1 MKFSGVYWLAIQDI
15 GGFTNLSEE
24 FAKRGKK
31 GTEELRQI
39 VGKFFQEAESKILN
53 LRGRIFKLA
62 GDAYYAILPA
72 CINTKRMEILGN
84 DLLNLKSLKKYNLR
98 TRFIA
103 VQGKVEAEWIPLS
116 EGYNDLLIRGQT
128 IYDLDL
134 LEEKTPAGKIAVF
147 GSNKFKIFRMPEF
160 PATKR
165 VIHYGAAHR
174 PLYIAFLEIPQDFT
188 LVHKITDFFQTYK
201 ENIKLMKWIP
211 LKNKFKALVI
221 AGFPESTGREAQI
234 CLETFFKLRKDFE
247 NFEFRMGICSGIVF
261 AGGVRTKR
269 FQEFA
274 ILGDRVNVAA
284 RLCAAASSN
293 DVYISE
299 EVQKLLIGKFN
310 FADIGAIKLKGKEE
324 RIRAYKPQ
332 EKVLDIFSPQLF
344 AHPFIGREK
353 EISMAMNLAKNRKG
367 FCIIGDAGVGKS
379 RMLYEI
385 KKKRVQKNIIEIG
398 LPPLSPPL
406 YFLKEIFKY
415 FPEGDFPEIKNYF
428 EGSIQLPAIR
438 VVKLLNDLF
447 KTKNNLTIFA
457 EDIHWIDEASLFLLK
472 ELTPL
477 PFQLIASSRPE
488 GENIADNLKLEKIY
502 LKNLSPSSLKILFET
517 IHGAQPDKKLLDFLI
532 KHSEGNPFYFEQ
544 ILIDLQEKNFIKK
557 VGNRFSISE
566 DTRSLPFSI
575 HSILLSRYE
584 SLPPEAKKPTEI
596 AACIGFE
603 FSPETVKKALDV
615 PCVNF
620 ESTCTKGIVIKVG
633 PLYQFKH
640 ALFREAILNSILE
653 IKRRTYERKIAQ
665 VFIKEDRTAFEIAH
679 HLTEGGDAYQ
689 ALPYWSATFD
699 ELYSRGFHNEITNI
713 IQRLNDY
720 EDENIKKIS
729 SFINASYLIK
739 MSDYYDAEKIL
750 LQLKKNSKIKKYIL
764 LELADLYDWSS
775 QYSKMAQVLKI
786 LKNHKMNIDEKLVYL
801 EECGIYYD
809 MVGKN
814 SKALDYYKKTFMISQ
829 KFHRREALI
838 ASLYNIGWIYF
849 KEKKYQ
855 KAEIYFR
862 KFLTL
867 VKEGDLLGEGV
878 ALLRL
883 GQIEMLKGNLSIAQ
897 SYLKRSHKNFQI
909 LGFVYWERI
918 SLRALSELYILLGR
932 KKKALW
938 FAREADKTELML
950 NIEPNYSILLHLY
963 YGELALVEKALK
975 GKEDKY
981 VKEYFLYLLAQ
992 GKKQSAMDFLRRHN
1006 LISIIPSK
1014 KELRKKTFPLN
1025 FISLYRKYTHG

>member
-24 FAKRGKK
+24 LAKRGKK
-31 GTEELRQI
+31 GTEELRQM
-39 VGKFFQEAESKILN
+39 VGKFFKEAESKILN

-103 VQGKVEAEWIPLS
+103 VQGRVEAEWIPLS
-116 EGYNDLLIRGQT
+116 EGYNDMLIRGQT

-147 GSNKFKIFRMPEF
+147 GSNKVKTFRMPEF
-160 PATKR
+160 PSTMK
-165 VIHYGAAHR
+165 VIHYSAAHR
-174 PLYIAFLEIPQDFT
+174 PLYIAFLEIPQDFN
-188 LVHKITDFFQTYK
+188 LAHKITGFFQAYK

-211 LKNKFKALVI
+211 YKNKFKALVI

-234 CLETFFKLRKDFE
+234 CLDTFFKLRKDFE

-261 AGGVRTKR
+261 AGRVRTKR

-274 ILGDRVNVAA
+274 ILGDKVNVAA

-299 EVQKLLIGKFN
+299 EVQKSLTGKFN
-310 FADIGAIKLKGKEE
+310 FADIGEIRLKGKEE
-324 RIRAYKPQ
+324 KIRAYKPQ

-344 AHPFIGREK
+344 IHPLVGREK
-353 EISMAMNLAKNRKG
+353 EINIALNLAKNRKG

-385 KKKRVQKNIIEIG
+385 KKRRVQKNIIEIG
-398 LPPLSPPL
+398 LAPVSPPL
-406 YFLKEIFKY
+406 YFLKEIFKH
-415 FPEGDFPEIKNYF
+415 FPVGDFPELKNYF
-428 EGSIQLPAIR
+428 EGTIQLPAIR
-438 VVKLLNDLF
+438 VAKLLNDIF

-457 EDIHWIDEASLFLLK
+457 EDLHWIDEASLFLLK
-472 ELTPL
+472 ELAPL

-488 GENIADNLKLEKIY
+488 GENKADNLKLKKIF

-517 IHGAQPDKKLLDFLI
+517 IHGAQPDKRLLDFLI

-557 VGNRFSISE
+557 IGGKFFIAE

-584 SLPPEAKKPTEI
+584 SLPPEVKKPTEI

-603 FSPETVKKALDV
+603 FSSETVRKALDV
-615 PCVNF
+615 ACVNF

-640 ALFREAILNSILE
+640 ALFREAILNTILE
-653 IKRRTYERKIAQ
+653 IKRRTYERKIAE
-665 VFIKEDRTAFEIAH
+665 VFIKEKRTAFEIAY
-679 HLTEGGDAYQ
+679 HLTEAGDAYQ

-699 ELYSRGFHNEITNI
+699 ELYTRGFHNEIANI
-713 IQRLNDY
+713 IQKLNSYD
-720 EDENIKKIS
+720 DENIKKIS
-729 SFINASYLIK
+729 SFINAVYLTK
-739 MSDYYDAEKIL
+739 MSDYYDAENIL
-750 LQLKKNSKIKKYIL
+750 LQLKKNSKIEKYVL
-764 LELADLYDWSS
+764 LKLTELYDWSN
-775 QYSKMAQVLKI
+775 QYNKMAQVLKM
-786 LKNHKMNIDEKLVYL
+786 LKNHKMNINEKIAYL

-809 MVGKN
+809 MTGKN
-814 SKALDYYKKTFMISQ
+814 SKALDYYKKGLMISQ

-838 ASLYNIGWIYF
+838 TSLYNIGWIYF

-862 KFLTL
+862 KYLNL
-867 VKEGDLLGEGV
+867 VKEGDLFNEGV

-883 GQIEMLKGNLSIAQ
+883 GQIEMLKGNLFIAQ
-897 SYLKRSHKNFQI
+897 DYLKRSLKSFKI
-909 LGFVYWERI
+909 IGFIYWETI
-918 SLRALSELYILLGR
+918 VLKALSELYILLGR

-938 FAREADKTELML
+938 FAREADKTDLML
-950 NIEPNYSILLHLY
+950 HNIPNNSIFLHLY
-963 YGELALVEKALK
+963 YGDLAILEKELK
-975 GKEDKY
+975 GKEEKY
-981 VKEYFLYLLAQ
+981 VKEYFLYLLAK
-992 GKKQSAMDFLRRHN
+992 GKKQLAMEFLRRHN
-1006 LISIIPSK
+1006 LISIIPSR
-1014 KELRKKTFPLN
+1014 KELRKKTFPLS
-1025 FISLYRKYTHG
+1025 FISLYKKYAQV

>member
-15 GGFTNLSEE
+15 GGFTSLSEE
-24 FAKRGKK
+24 LAKRGKK

-39 VGKFFQEAESKILN
+39 VGKFFQEAEAKILN
-53 LRGRIFKLA
+53 LYGRIFKLA
-62 GDAYYAILPA
+62 GDAYYAIFPA
-72 CINTKRMEILGN
+72 CISTKKMEILGN
-84 DLLNLKSLKKYNLR
+84 DLLNLKSLKKYHLR

-134 LEEKTPAGKIAVF
+134 YEEKTPAGKIAVY
-147 GSNKFKIFRMPEF
+147 GSDKFKTFRIPEF
-160 PATKR
+160 PSTKK
-165 VIHYGAAHR
+165 VIHYSAAHR

-188 LVHKITDFFQTYK
+188 LAHKITGFFQTYK

-211 LKNKFKALVI
+211 YKNKFKALVI
-221 AGFPESTGREAQI
+221 AGFPESTGKEAQT

-247 NFEFRMGICSGIVF
+247 NSEFRMGICSGLVF

-293 DVYISE
+293 DVYISG
-299 EVQKLLIGKFN
+299 EVQKLLTGKFN
-310 FADIGAIKLKGKEE
+310 FADIGAIRLKGKEE
-324 RIRAYKPQ
+324 NIKIYKPQ

-344 AHPFIGREK
+344 VHPFVGREK
-353 EISMAMNLAKNRKG
+353 EIYDALNLAKNRTG
-367 FCIIGDAGVGKS
+367 FCVIGDAGVGKS

-385 KKKRVQKNIIEIG
+385 KKRMVQKNIIEIS
-398 LPPLSPPL
+398 LPPVSPPL
-406 YFLKEIFKY
+406 YFLKDIFKY
-415 FPEGDFPEIKNYF
+415 FPQGDFPELRNYF
-428 EGSIQLPAIR
+428 EGIIQLPVIR
-438 VVKLLNDLF
+438 VVKLLSDLF
-447 KTKNNLTIFA
+447 KTKNKLTIFA
-457 EDIHWIDEASLFLLK
+457 EDLHWIDEASLFLLK

-477 PFQLIASSRPE
+477 PFQLIASSRPQ

-502 LKNLSPSSLKILFET
+502 LKNLLPSSLKILFEK
-517 IHGAQPDKKLLDFLI
+517 IHGAQPDNKLLDFLI

-544 ILIDLQEKNFIKK
+544 ILIDLQEKNFIRK
-557 VGNRFSISE
+557 VGDRFSISG
-566 DTRSLPFSI
+566 DARSLPFSI

-584 SLPPEAKKPTEI
+584 SLPPEVKKPTEI

-603 FSPETVKKALDV
+603 FSPETVRKVLDF

-620 ESTCTKGIVIKVG
+620 ESTCTKGIVIKIG
-633 PLYQFKH
+633 PIYQFKH

-653 IKRRTYERKIAQ
+653 IKRRAYERKIAE
-665 VFIKEDRTAFEIAH
+665 VFIKEDRTDFEIAH

-713 IQRLNDY
+713 IQRLNGYD
-720 EDENIKKIS
+720 DENIKKIS
-729 SFINASYLIK
+729 SFINALYLIK

-750 LQLKKNSKIKKYIL
+750 LQLKNNPKIEKYIL
-764 LELADLYDWSS
+764 LKLAELYDWSS
-775 QYSKMAQVLKI
+775 QYNKMEQVLKI
-786 LKNHKMNIDEKLVYL
+786 LKNHKMNIDEKITYL
-801 EECGIYYD
+801 EHCGIYYD
-809 MVGKN
+809 MTRKN
-814 SKALDYYKKTFMISQ
+814 SKALDYYKKGFMISQ
-829 KFHRREALI
+829 KFHRREALTTN
-838 ASLYNIGWIYF
+838 LYNIGWIYF
-849 KEKKYQ
+849 KEKKYH

-862 KFLTL
+862 KSLNL
-867 VKEGDLLGEGV
+867 VKEGDLFNEGT

-897 SYLKRSHKNFQI
+897 NYLKRSLKSFKTI
-909 LGFVYWERI
+909 GFVYWEGI
-918 SLRALSELYILLGR
+918 VLKALSELYVLLGR

-938 FAREADKTELML
+938 FALEADKTDLML
-950 NIEPNYSILLHLY
+950 NVKPKNSIFLHLY
-963 YGELALVEKALK
+963 YGDLALVEKALK
-975 GKEDKY
+975 DKEDKY
-981 VKEYFLYLLAQ
+981 IEEYFLYLLAQ

-1006 LISIIPSK
+1006 LISIIPSR
-1014 KELRKKTFPLN
+1014 KELRKKTFLLN
-1025 FISLYRKYTHG
+1025 FISLYKKYTQG